1 MGGISMNHKS
11 MRATLRPLIA
21 ASAIALLSCTALAS
35 QKDNSIVV
43 AINTDFV
50 MADPA
55 VGTLGT
61 DIPLL
66 YVMYDRLFDFKPVD
80 LTPIP
85 MLATDWKWSD
95 DKKTLTMNLRQDVKF
110 HDGTD
115 FNAEAVKKS
124 IEYFKTSG
132 RNKDLDDMAKVEA
145 LGPYSVA
152 ITMNEVNS
160 QLPGLLAE
168 RAGMI
173 LSPTALEKYGKDFA
187 QNPVGTGP
195 YKFKQHIV
203 GQTVFFEKFDGYWD
217 KKALRVDTIEFRVLR
232 NSTSAVAALMTG
244 QIDYLPGVD
253 PVNMPAMKANPN
265 VRVEVEPTIG
275 YGVFKLDTSI
285 APIDKKEVRQ
295 AFSLAVDREALA
307 KAVYGPA
314 VKAEGTVLGV
324 PRNYWPSTTSI
335 QDSIK
340 YDPTKAKA
348 LLAKAGYPDGAKIS
362 VCINS
367 QAGMPQPQLKVMD
380 IITPQLKAAGIT
392 LDVQQTASTA
402 GCAEI
407 QNKKGAAMLL
417 LMWTGRSDP
426 AITYT
431 QMLASNK
438 LLPNSPFNLAK
449 RDYGAD
455 DLLKQLNATF
465 DQAGQKLVY
474 DKLNAIFVDEYP
486 FMPLYSFVNVVAYR
500 AGLIGEEANMMG
512 RPNVRT
518 MYWKK

>member
-1 MGGISMNHKS
+1 MNQG
-11 MRATLRPLIA
+11 MLRRTARPLVVA
-21 ASAIALLSCTALAS
+21 AAIALLSGTALAGP
-35 QKDNSIVV
+35 KNNSLVV
-43 AINTDFV
+43 AIATDFV

-66 YVMYDRLFDFKPVD
+66 YVMYDRLLDFKPED
-80 LTPIP
+80 LTPKP

-95 DKKTLTMNLRQDVKF
+95 DKKTMTLNLRHGVKF

-132 RNKDLDDMAKVEA
+132 RNKDLDGLAKVEV

-173 LSPTALEKYGKDFA
+173 LSPAALEKYGKDFA

-195 YKFKQHIV
+195 YKFKQHVV
-203 GQTVFFEKFDGYWD
+203 GQAVFFEKFDGYWD
-217 KKALRVDTIEFRVLR
+217 KKALKVDSIEFRVLR
-232 NSTSAVAALMTG
+232 NATSAVAAIMTG
-244 QIDYLPGVD
+244 QIDYLPSVD
-253 PVNMPAMKANPN
+253 PVNMVAMKANPN
-265 VRVEVEPTIG
+265 LRIEVEPTIG
-275 YGVFKLDTSI
+275 YGVFKLDTSMP
-285 APIDKKEVRQ
+285 PIDKKEVRQ
-295 AFSLAVDREALA
+295 AFSLAVDRDALA
-307 KAVYGPA
+307 KAVYGA
-314 VKAEGTVLGV
+314 VKADGTVLAV
-324 PRNYWPSTTSI
+324 PRSYWPSTASI

-340 YDPTKAKA
+340 YDPGKAKE
-348 LLAKAGYPDGAKIS
+348 LLAKAGYPEGVKIS

-367 QAGMPQPQLKVMD
+367 QSGMPQPQLKVMD

-392 LDVQQTASTA
+392 FDVQQTASTA
-402 GCAEI
+402 GCSEI

-417 LMWTGRSDP
+417 LMWTGRPDP

-455 DLLKQLNATF
+455 ELLKELNATF
-465 DQAGQKLVY
+465 DQAGQKKIY
-474 DKLNAIFVDEYP
+474 DKLNAVFVDEYP

-500 AGLIGEEANMMG
+500 KDLVGEEANMLG